1 MTQALHEQIAARV
14 SDAGGMYSRLVLVV
28 GPQGSGKTRA
38 LQALSAEKG
47 WPRINLNLELA
58 KALIDLTVKQRSV
71 RVPGLL
77 DDLLRRSNKDV
88 VMLDNIEMLF
98 SPELAQ
104 DPLRLLQ
111 SLSRNRA
118 LVVTWSGSY
127 DGKQLNYAE
136 PGHKEARRYL
146 SPDAT
151 IVLVGEEASP

>member
-1 MTQALHEQIAARV
+1 MNQALYERVAAGVR
-14 SDAGGMYSRLVLVV
+14 DAEGMYSRLVLVV

-38 LQALSAEKG
+38 LLVLAAEKG

-77 DDLLRRSNKDV
+77 DDFLRQAGQDV
-88 VMLDNIEMLF
+88 VLLDNTEMLF

-111 SLSRNRA
+111 SLSRNRT
-118 LVVTWSGSY
+118 VVATWSGTY
-127 DGKQLNYAE
+127 DGKHLSYAE
-136 PGHKEARRYL
+136 PGHVEARRYL

-151 IVLVGEEASP
+151 IVPVGEEASP